1 MKHFLNIASEF
12 IRSDDTIVRDF
23 IAFHLRDF
31 PFTPTEIV
39 NEQLASAVQADAEN
53 KISILIDGNKRNVDE
68 DSLPLLLE
76 LFENTPKSKWHLI
89 SSYVENLPT
98 PLLLEHEEQLKK
110 YIAKP
115 FFDLCRQC
123 NTDDEETLWKLYA
136 DILNQ
141 LEKKYNHELFTF
153 AKKVQDLLIEKSYYD
168 TQETKLI
175 LQQEL
180 KEEWFSYNGIFAVR
194 AVGLMQLTEYISTLT
209 SLLVRDDDILLEETE
224 AALNRFQ
231 SDDVVQAVA
240 PYAKK
245 EESYHFA
252 LGVLKHTKT
261 ALAEQAL
268 VDCYD
273 VLEDDGKEM
282 VLDGLTSHFSEHA
295 FPLIEDFIANDY
307 YGGVLDMEEMF
318 YGFYRVMNRSHPL
331 MEQWRQHVI
340 EQKRRYSQE
349 DISSLT
355 LPKSTPVTSV
365 KVGRNDPCPC
375 GSGKKY
381 KKCCGR

>member
-1 MKHFLNIASEF
+1 MQHFLNIASQF
-12 IRSDDTIVRDF
+12 IRSDDPIVRDF

-31 PFTPTEIV
+31 PFTPSEIV
-39 NEQLASAVQADAEN
+39 NYQLTSAVHADAEN
-53 KISILIDGNKRNVDE
+53 KISILIDGNEQNVNE
-68 DSLPLLLE
+68 DSLPLLFE
-76 LFENTPKSKWHLI
+76 LFENTPKLKWHLI
-89 SSYVENLPT
+89 LPYVRNLPI

-110 YIAKP
+110 YVAKP
-115 FFDLCRQC
+115 FFDFCRKC
-123 NTDDEETLWKLYA
+123 STDDEETLWMLYA

-141 LEKKYNHELFTF
+141 LGQKYNHELFTF

-168 TQETKLI
+168 RQEIKLI

-180 KEEWFSYNGIFAVR
+180 KEEWFSYHGILAVR

-209 SLLVRDDDILLEETE
+209 SLLVRDEDILLEETE

-231 SDDVVQAVA
+231 SDDVVRAVA

-252 LGVLKHTKT
+252 LGVLKQTKT
-261 ALAEQAL
+261 PLASQAL

-331 MEQWRQHVI
+331 MEQWRAHVI
-340 EQKRRYSQE
+340 EQKRRFSQ
-349 DISSLT
+349 DDRPLLNIL
-355 LPKSTPVTSV
+355 KSTPATSV
-365 KVGRNDPCPC
+365 KIGRNDPCPC